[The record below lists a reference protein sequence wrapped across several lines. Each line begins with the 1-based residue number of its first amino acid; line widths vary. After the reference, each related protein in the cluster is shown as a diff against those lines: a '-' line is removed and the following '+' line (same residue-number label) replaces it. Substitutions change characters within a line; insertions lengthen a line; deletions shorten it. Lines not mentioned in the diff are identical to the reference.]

1 MIYESSKWVLFS
13 EPYVAG
19 SFNRDDSFARLRHIY
34 HIATEKIIVS
44 LCLYRFCTF
53 TEDEQ
58 SWGVLWPPLKALFI
72 TTREANWAATK
83 AAQPQTGSHES
94 LYIS

>member
-58 SWGVLWPPLKALFI
+58 SRGVLWLPLKALLQ
-72 TTREANWAATK
+72 REANWAASK
-83 AAQPQTGSHES
+83 AAQQQTGSHES
-94 LYIS
+94 LCIS